1 MRPSAE
7 KNRGRPVRGRARRRR
22 RAGCTATAARSPSR
36 WTTAQSSA
44 THSRIWNR
52 RRARSPSCRDPCS
65 RPRRGSPGPGTPAA
79 CARTAPASPFA
90 PNRIPPPATA
100 LPARRASP
108 SRPAGG
114 RSPSL
119 RGNPGVNRAFV
130 RPCSIRWLIFAFI
143 ATDLQLHLSEILPPP
158 RPGPPTS
165 SPWPGRGRGGRA
177 VGKRVAARPVASHV
191 ADNTAQETS
200 MAELQDNLLPP
211 TFNRLA
217 WSNLAAQFAEQ
228 IALAAA
234 PIVAVLLLGVGEGQ
248 TGLLQ
253 TALTLPFILFAIP
266 AGLLADRISRRWLM
280 AGSEALRAAAL
291 LGVLLLIWLGL
302 LTLPLLA
309 LLGFIAV
316 CGTVAYSV
324 AAPALVPSLVLPN
337 SLPAANAR
345 IELARTVAFASG
357 PALGGVLVGWVG
369 AAPAFGFAAALSVSA
384 VVLLSGIYEPP
395 REPAPRRHPLQE
407 IKEGAAFVLH
417 HPLLRPVFATQFIF
431 NIASFLVLAVFVP
444 YAIRRLGLSAS
455 GVGTTLAMY
464 GVGMVVGALAAT
476 RVMKRLAFGT
486 VIGLGPVTGF
496 VAAAVMA
503 LTTVIA
509 TPLLAGLSFFL
520 LGVGPILWVISTT
533 TLRQS
538 VTPPSLL
545 GRVSAINIMSYGAR
559 PVGSA
564 LGAIVGGLYS
574 AEACLYLAV
583 VIFGAQALVILMS
596 PAVSLARQPQM
607 VGEPV
612 KALRAC

>member
-1 MRPSAE
+1 MSVAD
-7 KNRGRPVRGRARRRR
+7 
-22 RAGCTATAARSPSR
+22 T
-36 WTTAQSSA
+36 
-44 THSRIWNR
+44 
-52 RRARSPSCRDPCS
+52 
-65 RPRRGSPGPGTPAA
+65 PR
-79 CARTAPASPFA
+79 
-90 PNRIPPPATA
+90 
-100 LPARRASP
+100 LPA
-108 SRPAGG
+108 
-114 RSPSL
+114 
-119 RGNPGVNRAFV
+119 
-130 RPCSIRWLIFAFI
+130 
-143 ATDLQLHLSEILPPP
+143 
-158 RPGPPTS
+158 
-165 SPWPGRGRGGRA
+165 
-177 VGKRVAARPVASHV
+177 
-191 ADNTAQETS
+191 
-200 MAELQDNLLPP
+200 

-217 WSNLAAQFAEQ
+217 WSNLAAQSAEQ

-266 AGLLADRISRRWLM
+266 AGLLADRISRRWVM

-291 LGVLLLIWLGL
+291 AGILLLIWLGQM
-302 LTLPLLA
+302 TLPLLS

-324 AAPALVPSLVLPN
+324 AAPALVPSLVT
-337 SLPAANAR
+337 SEQLPAANAR
-345 IELARTVAFASG
+345 IELARTIAFASG

-369 AAPAFGFAAALSVSA
+369 AAPAFGFAAALSVIA
-384 VVLLSGIYEPP
+384 VVLLSGIYEPA
-395 REPAPRRHPLQE
+395 RAPAARRHPLQE

-417 HPLLRPVFATQFIF
+417 HPLLRPVFITQFIF
-431 NIASFLVLAVFVP
+431 NTASFLLLAVFVP
-444 YAIRRLGLSAS
+444 YAVRHLGLSAT
-455 GVGTTLAMY
+455 GVGVTLGMY

-476 RVMKRLAFGT
+476 RVMQRLAFGT

-503 LTTVIA
+503 LTTIVP

-559 PVGSA
+559 PLGSA

-574 AEACLYLAV
+574 AEACLYLAAI
-583 VIFGAQALVILMS
+583 IFAAQALVILLS
-596 PAVSLARQPQM
+596 PAVSLARQPDM
-607 VGEPV
+607 VGDGPN
-612 KALRAC
+612 ALRAC